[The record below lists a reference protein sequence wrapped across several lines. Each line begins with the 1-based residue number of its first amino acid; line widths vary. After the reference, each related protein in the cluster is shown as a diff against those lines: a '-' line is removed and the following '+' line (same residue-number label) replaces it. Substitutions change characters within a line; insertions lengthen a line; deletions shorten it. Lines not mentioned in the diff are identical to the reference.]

1 MLSGNMLPCIIRE
14 FDLPRA
20 LEPGGSLPNLNAVGV
35 QGRCLG
41 LLIPSPAATVSTWET
56 AQDLGSGLD
65 TNCNGPR
72 VAGWSWSWS
81 QRGAEASLT
90 PPSSPPSSSP
100 SSGTSGSLDSPPS
113 KASPATGPVEF
124 PASPSTSRS
133 PLPTSSE
140 FPDTPS
146 SKASPTNT
154 ATEFPDSPS
163 PSLSPSLGPSEF
175 LVTPS
180 SKASP
185 ATGYLEFQGSP
196 SMDFSPSPGCLEF
209 PDTPSLR
216 ASQATGHVEFPVL
229 PSLGRSPSLGP
240 SEFSDALSS
249 TASPTNAPTEFPASP
264 SLEHSPS
271 PGPSE
276 ILDTPS
282 SKASPA
288 LEPSEFR
295 ASPSLGLS
303 PCPHPSEFP
312 DALSSKASP
321 SVGFCEFPD
330 SLSLGPSPSP
340 HSSEFQASQ
349 SPHPS
354 EFRASSSPHPAEFPI
369 SPSPHPLE
377 FPDSPSSKASSCLGP
392 SELPSSQGSTSFP
405 EAPGFPTSPS
415 PGVAPPPEHLQTQ
428 DPAIPGSG
436 VGSTPSRPPGASPA
450 LSTQSHSPT
459 SSAHLETL
467 GQGSDR
473 PRVTTFHELALR
485 RRRPP
490 PPVPRPPAPD
500 TRGVTGPPPPV
511 VTFRELRWRVRAAT
525 LGLQEAGAEQGNS
538 GERGKADGGAKPAEE
553 ASPLCAVH
561 QRPQSLPLQPVL
573 LCLSFPTPSL
583 SPVPL
588 PPAVDGQ
595 SDPQTGPC
603 PGRPSPV
610 GAYTPPQRG
619 SLPLSL
625 ALSPGLGS
633 PCPPTRPRAWSLP
646 SPLIAP
652 TPVRLLLKEP
662 SPLGQLL
669 GLAPALPTLME
680 AARRD
685 GGSEGAGEGSAVW
698 NAGTGSHP
706 LPGDPCAGQCGMSEP
721 SSSPPLRP
729 PHHGDRAP
737 PFSRQ
742 HKKGLVWAVSVAVDE
757 IVAHFSAARNVVQK
771 TQLGDSRL
779 TPQVG
784 RLLLSGLCPALSA
797 VIWDGLKPYRQDLI
811 VGRRSTSPWSVVEAS
826 VKADQSMG
834 KLYNVVQQFDQ
845 LSQLKSSQKK
855 FNAFIFTLLNLKLL
869 DVWMVSLYSCTEV
882 LKTHYMPSAFLWAAR
897 SSDCGAFEELLLL
910 LQPLSALAFQLDPLF
925 EYHHPH
931 QFLARGSARER
942 DPVQED
948 GERRLGN
955 GLGSEEGAPTSGPAA
970 RELPGE
976 ADGYRLQETFE
987 QVSRWAGRLAR
998 AMLEPG
1004 PRQESEEDRKP
1015 APETRVGEPGWWAQ
1029 LSESCQLYR
1038 TPPGPGARCSA
1049 AGGPGRQQEARP
1061 LQLAS
1066 LFGARI
1072 PSTYSPG
1079 EVEAQKPSGQQ
1090 RRLPS
1095 EWLWVNIERLWG
1107 APQVEKSDPHPTGLA
1122 ETKPL
1127 PQRASRAV
1135 RTVRT
1140 LCDHTAP
1147 EPGHLGFQ
1155 KGDTLEVLGNVDDA
1169 WIRCRRGDAL
1179 GLVPIEYTSLV

>member
-1 MLSGNMLPCIIRE
+1 
-14 FDLPRA
+14 
-20 LEPGGSLPNLNAVGV
+20 
-35 QGRCLG
+35 
-41 LLIPSPAATVSTWET
+41 
-56 AQDLGSGLD
+56 
-65 TNCNGPR
+65 
-72 VAGWSWSWS
+72 
-81 QRGAEASLT
+81 
-90 PPSSPPSSSP
+90 
-100 SSGTSGSLDSPPS
+100 
-113 KASPATGPVEF
+113 
-124 PASPSTSRS
+124 
-133 PLPTSSE
+133 
-140 FPDTPS
+140 
-146 SKASPTNT
+146 
-154 ATEFPDSPS
+154 
-163 PSLSPSLGPSEF
+163 
-175 LVTPS
+175 
-180 SKASP
+180 
-185 ATGYLEFQGSP
+185 
-196 SMDFSPSPGCLEF
+196 
-209 PDTPSLR
+209 
-216 ASQATGHVEFPVL
+216 
-229 PSLGRSPSLGP
+229 
-240 SEFSDALSS
+240 
-249 TASPTNAPTEFPASP
+249 
-264 SLEHSPS
+264 
-271 PGPSE
+271 
-276 ILDTPS
+276 
-282 SKASPA
+282 
-288 LEPSEFR
+288 
-295 ASPSLGLS
+295 
-303 PCPHPSEFP
+303 
-312 DALSSKASP
+312 
-321 SVGFCEFPD
+321 
-330 SLSLGPSPSP
+330 
-340 HSSEFQASQ
+340 
-349 SPHPS
+349 
-354 EFRASSSPHPAEFPI
+354 
-369 SPSPHPLE
+369 
-377 FPDSPSSKASSCLGP
+377 
-392 SELPSSQGSTSFP
+392 
-405 EAPGFPTSPS
+405 
-415 PGVAPPPEHLQTQ
+415 
-428 DPAIPGSG
+428 
-436 VGSTPSRPPGASPA
+436 
-450 LSTQSHSPT
+450 
-459 SSAHLETL
+459 
-467 GQGSDR
+467 
-473 PRVTTFHELALR
+473 
-485 RRRPP
+485 
-490 PPVPRPPAPD
+490 
-500 TRGVTGPPPPV
+500 
-511 VTFRELRWRVRAAT
+511 
-525 LGLQEAGAEQGNS
+525 
-538 GERGKADGGAKPAEE
+538 
-553 ASPLCAVH
+553 
-561 QRPQSLPLQPVL
+561 
-573 LCLSFPTPSL
+573 
-583 SPVPL
+583 
-588 PPAVDGQ
+588 
-595 SDPQTGPC
+595 
-603 PGRPSPV
+603 
-610 GAYTPPQRG
+610 
-619 SLPLSL
+619 
-625 ALSPGLGS
+625 
-633 PCPPTRPRAWSLP
+633 
-646 SPLIAP
+646 
-652 TPVRLLLKEP
+652 
-662 SPLGQLL
+662 
-669 GLAPALPTLME
+669 
-680 AARRD
+680 
-685 GGSEGAGEGSAVW
+685 
-698 NAGTGSHP
+698 
-706 LPGDPCAGQCGMSEP
+706 MSEP

-729 PHHGDRAP
+729 PHPGDRAP

-834 KLYNVVQQFDQ
+834 KLYNLVQQFDQ

-869 DVWMVSLYSCTEV
+869 DVWMVSLYGCTEV
-882 LKTHYMPSAFLWAAR
+882 LKTHYTPSAFLWAAR

-1015 APETRVGEPGWWAQ
+1015 APETRVGEPGWWVQ

-1038 TPPGPGARCSA
+1038 TPPGPGARCSV

-1079 EVEAQKPSGQQ
+1079 EVEAQKPSGQR

-1107 APQVEKSDPHPTGLA
+1107 APQVEKSGPHPTGLA
-1122 ETKPL
+1122 ETKPP

>member
-1 MLSGNMLPCIIRE
+1 MLSGNMLPCVIRE

-20 LEPGGSLPNLNAVGV
+20 LEPLPNLNAVGLP
-35 QGRCLG
+35 GRCLG
-41 LLIPSPAATVSTWET
+41 LLIPGPAATVSTWET

-65 TNCNGPR
+65 TNCNRPR

-100 SSGTSGSLDSPPS
+100 SSGTSESLDSPPS
-113 KASPATGPVEF
+113 KASPATRPVEF

-133 PLPTSSE
+133 PLLTSSE

-154 ATEFPDSPS
+154 GTEFPASPS
-163 PSLSPSLGPSEF
+163 PSLSPSLDPSEF
-175 LVTPS
+175 PVTPS

-185 ATGYLEFQGSP
+185 AIGHLEFQGSP
-196 SMDFSPSPGCLEF
+196 SMDFSPSPGRLEF

-216 ASQATGHVEFPVL
+216 ASQATGHLEFPVS

-249 TASPTNAPTEFPASP
+249 TASPTNGPTEFPVSP
-264 SLEHSPS
+264 SLGRSPS

-282 SKASPA
+282 STASPT
-288 LEPSEFR
+288 LKPSEFP
-295 ASPSLGLS
+295 ASPSLGHR
-303 PCPHPSEFP
+303 PCAHPSEFP
-312 DALSSKASP
+312 DTLSSKASP
-321 SVGFCEFPD
+321 SLGFCEFPD

-340 HSSEFQASQ
+340 HS
-349 SPHPS
+349 S

-377 FPDSPSSKASSCLGP
+377 IPDSPSSKSSSSLGP
-392 SELPSSQGSTSFP
+392 SELPSSQGSTSSP
-405 EAPGFPTSPS
+405 EAPGLPTSPS
-415 PGVAPPPEHLQTQ
+415 PGVAPAPEHLRTQ
-428 DPAIPGSG
+428 DPAVPGS
-436 VGSTPSRPPGASPA
+436 VGSTPSLPPGAAPA
-450 LSTQSHSPT
+450 LPTQSPSPPPP
-459 SSAHLETL
+459 AHLETL

-511 VTFRELRWRVRAAT
+511 VTFRELRWRSRTGT
-525 LGLQEAGAEQGNS
+525 LEPQEAGAEQGNG

-561 QRPQSLPLQPVL
+561 QRPQSLPLQPFL

-588 PPAVDGQ
+588 PPAVDVQ
-595 SDPQTGPC
+595 ADPQC

-625 ALSPGLGS
+625 APSPGLGS
-633 PCPPTRPRAWSLP
+633 ACSPTHPRAWSFP

-652 TPVRLLLKEP
+652 
-662 SPLGQLL
+662 LGQLL
-669 GLAPALPTLME
+669 GPAPALPPLTE

-685 GGSEGAGEGSAVW
+685 GGSEGAGEGSAVR
-698 NAGTGSHP
+698 NAGTAGSHP
-706 LPGDPCAGQCGMSEP
+706 VPGDSCAGQCGMSEL
-721 SSSPPLRP
+721 SSTPPLRP
-729 PHHGDRAP
+729 PYPGDRAP
-737 PFSRQ
+737 PSRRQ

-784 RLLLSGLCPALSA
+784 HLLLSGLCPALSA

-811 VGRRSTSPWSVVEAS
+811 VGRRTTSLWSVVEAS
-826 VKADQSMG
+826 VKADHSTG
-834 KLYNVVQQFDQ
+834 KLYSLVQQLDQ

-855 FNAFIFTLLNLKLL
+855 FNAFIFTLLNLKVL
-869 DVWMVSLYSCTEV
+869 DVWMVSLYNCTEV
-882 LKTHYMPSAFLWAAR
+882 LKTHYTPSAFLWAAH
-897 SSDCGAFEELLLL
+897 SSDRGAFEELLLL
-910 LQPLSALAFQLDPLF
+910 LQPLSVLAFQLDPLF
-925 EYHHPH
+925 EYHHQH
-931 QFLARGSARER
+931 LLARSSAPER
-942 DPVQED
+942 DPAQED
-948 GERRLGN
+948 GEKRLRN
-955 GLGSEEGAPTSGPAA
+955 GLGSEEGPVTSRAA
-970 RELPGE
+970 REPLGE
-976 ADGYRLQETFE
+976 GDGYRLQETFD
-987 QVSRWAGRLAR
+987 QVSRWASRLAR
-998 AMLEPG
+998 AVLEPG
-1004 PRQESEEDRKP
+1004 PRQEQEEDHEP
-1015 APETRVGEPGWWAQ
+1015 AAETRVGEPGWWAQ
-1029 LSESCQLYR
+1029 LGESCKFYR
-1038 TPPGPGARCSA
+1038 TSPGPGARFNAS
-1049 AGGPGRQQEARP
+1049 GGRERRQEGKP

-1079 EVEAQKPSGQQ
+1079 EAEAQKPSGQR

-1107 APQVEKSDPHPTGLA
+1107 APEVEKTCPHPTGLA
-1122 ETKPL
+1122 EAKPP
-1127 PQRASRAV
+1127 PQRASTAV

-1140 LCDHTAP
+1140 LCDHPTP

-1169 WIRCRRGDAL
+1169 WIHCRRGDAL

>member
-1 MLSGNMLPCIIRE
+1 MLSGNMLPCVIRE

-20 LEPGGSLPNLNAVGV
+20 LEPLPNLNAVGLP
-35 QGRCLG
+35 GRCLG
-41 LLIPSPAATVSTWET
+41 LLIPGPAATVSTWET

-65 TNCNGPR
+65 TNCNRPR

-100 SSGTSGSLDSPPS
+100 SSGTSESLDSPPS
-113 KASPATGPVEF
+113 KASPATRPVEF

-133 PLPTSSE
+133 PLLTSSE

-154 ATEFPDSPS
+154 GTEFPASPS
-163 PSLSPSLGPSEF
+163 PSLSPSLDPSEF
-175 LVTPS
+175 PVTPS

-185 ATGYLEFQGSP
+185 AIGHLEFQGSP
-196 SMDFSPSPGCLEF
+196 SMDFSPSPGRLEF

-216 ASQATGHVEFPVL
+216 ASQATGHLEFPVS

-249 TASPTNAPTEFPASP
+249 TASPTNGPTEFPVSP
-264 SLEHSPS
+264 SLGRSPS

-282 SKASPA
+282 STASPT
-288 LEPSEFR
+288 LKPSEFP
-295 ASPSLGLS
+295 ASPSLGHR
-303 PCPHPSEFP
+303 PCAHPSEFP
-312 DALSSKASP
+312 DTLSSKASP
-321 SVGFCEFPD
+321 SLGFCEFPD

-340 HSSEFQASQ
+340 HS
-349 SPHPS
+349 S

-377 FPDSPSSKASSCLGP
+377 IPDSPSSKSSSSLGP
-392 SELPSSQGSTSFP
+392 SELPSSQGSTSSP
-405 EAPGFPTSPS
+405 EAPGLPTSPS
-415 PGVAPPPEHLQTQ
+415 PGVAPAPEHLRTQ
-428 DPAIPGSG
+428 DPAVPGS
-436 VGSTPSRPPGASPA
+436 VGSTPSLPPGAAPA
-450 LSTQSHSPT
+450 LPTQSPSPPPP
-459 SSAHLETL
+459 AHLETL

-511 VTFRELRWRVRAAT
+511 VTFRELRWRSRTGT
-525 LGLQEAGAEQGNS
+525 LEPQEAGAEQGNG

-553 ASPLCAVH
+553 AA
-561 QRPQSLPLQPVL
+561 
-573 LCLSFPTPSL
+573 
-583 SPVPL
+583 
-588 PPAVDGQ
+588 
-595 SDPQTGPC
+595 
-603 PGRPSPV
+603 
-610 GAYTPPQRG
+610 
-619 SLPLSL
+619 
-625 ALSPGLGS
+625 
-633 PCPPTRPRAWSLP
+633 
-646 SPLIAP
+646 
-652 TPVRLLLKEP
+652 
-662 SPLGQLL
+662 
-669 GLAPALPTLME
+669 
-680 AARRD
+680 
-685 GGSEGAGEGSAVW
+685 
-698 NAGTGSHP
+698 GSHP
-706 LPGDPCAGQCGMSEP
+706 VPGDSCAGQCGMSEL
-721 SSSPPLRP
+721 SSTPPLRP
-729 PHHGDRAP
+729 PYPGDRAP
-737 PFSRQ
+737 PSRRQ

-784 RLLLSGLCPALSA
+784 HLLLSGLCPALSA

-811 VGRRSTSPWSVVEAS
+811 VGRRTTSLWSVVEAS
-826 VKADQSMG
+826 VKADHSTG
-834 KLYNVVQQFDQ
+834 KLYSLVQQLDQ

-855 FNAFIFTLLNLKLL
+855 FNAFIFTLLNLKVL
-869 DVWMVSLYSCTEV
+869 DVWMVSLYNCTEV
-882 LKTHYMPSAFLWAAR
+882 LKTHYTPSAFLWAAH
-897 SSDCGAFEELLLL
+897 SSDRGAFEELLLL
-910 LQPLSALAFQLDPLF
+910 LQPLSVLAFQLDPLF
-925 EYHHPH
+925 EYHHQH
-931 QFLARGSARER
+931 LLARSSAPER
-942 DPVQED
+942 DPAQED
-948 GERRLGN
+948 GEKRLRN
-955 GLGSEEGAPTSGPAA
+955 GLGSEEGPVTSRAA
-970 RELPGE
+970 REPLGE
-976 ADGYRLQETFE
+976 GDGYRLQETFD
-987 QVSRWAGRLAR
+987 QVSRWASRLAR
-998 AMLEPG
+998 AVLEPG
-1004 PRQESEEDRKP
+1004 PRQEQEEDHEP
-1015 APETRVGEPGWWAQ
+1015 AAETRVGEPGWWAQ
-1029 LSESCQLYR
+1029 LGESCKFYR
-1038 TPPGPGARCSA
+1038 TSPGPGARFNAS
-1049 AGGPGRQQEARP
+1049 GGRERRQEGKP

-1079 EVEAQKPSGQQ
+1079 EAEAQKPSGQR

-1107 APQVEKSDPHPTGLA
+1107 APEVEKTCPHPTGLA
-1122 ETKPL
+1122 EAKPP
-1127 PQRASRAV
+1127 PQRASTAV

-1140 LCDHTAP
+1140 LCDHPTP

-1169 WIRCRRGDAL
+1169 WIHCRRGDAL

>member
-553 ASPLCAVH
+553 A
-561 QRPQSLPLQPVL
+561 
-573 LCLSFPTPSL
+573 
-583 SPVPL
+583 
-588 PPAVDGQ
+588 
-595 SDPQTGPC
+595 
-603 PGRPSPV
+603 
-610 GAYTPPQRG
+610 
-619 SLPLSL
+619 
-625 ALSPGLGS
+625 
-633 PCPPTRPRAWSLP
+633 
-646 SPLIAP
+646 
-652 TPVRLLLKEP
+652 
-662 SPLGQLL
+662 
-669 GLAPALPTLME
+669 
-680 AARRD
+680 
-685 GGSEGAGEGSAVW
+685 
-698 NAGTGSHP
+698 GSHP